1 MMCHRDD
8 FDLLVTD
15 TIDKTARKVGK
26 EIPTCSVH
34 ISGPTLRGFSYPFH
48 TGIDFRCKGPG
59 SNRTALRVPLHSR
72 LNLSN
77 RSRMKVNPDVWHQ
90 YAS

>member
-1 MMCHRDD
+1 MMCQRND

-15 TIDKTARKVGK
+15 PIDKTKRKVGK
-26 EIPTCSVH
+26 EIPTCPVN
-34 ISGPTLRGFSYPFH
+34 IPRPTLRRFSYPFH
-48 TGIDFRCKGPG
+48 TDIDFRCKGAG
-59 SNRTALRVPLHSR
+59 SDWTTLRVPLHSS

-77 RSRMKVNPDVWHQ
+77 RSRMKANPDVWHQ